1 LLRDAGTYG
10 HDSIEETWHLSLGGL
25 DQHQRFLDGGG
36 IYIYIIFFRLAVSF
50 ALRKEEDKKDKAI
63 GPVGK
68 VVNEVIS
75 YRSLAE

>member
-1 LLRDAGTYG
+1 MEVG
-10 HDSIEETWHLSLGGL
+10 
-25 DQHQRFLDGGG
+25 
-36 IYIYIIFFRLAVSF
+36 YIYIIFFRLAVSF

>member
-1 LLRDAGTYG
+1 MAPELRG
-10 HDSIEETWHLSLGGL
+10 LGPTPTVFGWRW
-25 DQHQRFLDGGG
+25 D